1 VKKERRNTAMMVAG
15 ILLTAGGAVGLI
27 IGAAVTAN
35 ASNQIDVYCP
45 NGSGST
51 FRCSTRDNE
60 SQKTAG
66 YGLMIGSA
74 IALAGGIPL
83 WIVGGTKVPVKK
95 DEPAGGS
102 DNPPAEPAKTSA
114 VPALL
119 VGPGAAALKW
129 TF

>member
-1 VKKERRNTAMMVAG
+1 VKKERRNTGMMVAG

-60 SQKTAG
+60 GQKTAG
-66 YGLMIGSA
+66 YGVMIGSA

-83 WIVGGTKVPVKK
+83 WIVGGTKVPVSGKE
-95 DEPAGGS
+95 EPGGGDS
-102 DNPPAEPAKTSA
+102 PPAEPVKTSA
-114 VPALL
+114 LPSLL
-119 VGPGAAALKW
+119 IGPGAAALKW